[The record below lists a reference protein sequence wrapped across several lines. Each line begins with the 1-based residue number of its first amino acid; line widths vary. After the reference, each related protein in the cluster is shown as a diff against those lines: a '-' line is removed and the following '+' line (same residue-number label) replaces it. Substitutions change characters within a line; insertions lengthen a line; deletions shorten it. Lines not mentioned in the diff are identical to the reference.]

1 MARRDDA
8 LVIPESALAYDADGV
23 FVWRVGAG
31 ETAER
36 VPVTIGIRETGRVE
50 VVSGLAA
57 GDRIVSAGTHKVGP
71 GVVVRNVAPPP
82 TAPAA
87 SGGGAAQ

>member
-1 MARRDDA
+1 
-8 LVIPESALAYDADGV
+8 
-23 FVWRVGAG
+23 
-31 ETAER
+31 
-36 VPVTIGIRETGRVE
+36 VTIGIRETGRVE